1 MSKKYQNEDR
11 ITFFEKI
18 KRNISDFFYD
28 IKVKIH
34 QKRTAGKEAVVK
46 IQASKNKGEIVFC
59 ISILVFPLIQWA
71 FFFFALNGAN
81 ILMAFK
87 QYNITTK
94 TFEYLP
100 FNSCLKNFGNVLS
113 DIFSGA
119 DGIDVMLLNA
129 LTISVI
135 FTFLVQPLNWFTSYI
150 IAKKLPG
157 TTLMHIIFF
166 MPSAISSLVLI
177 LVFRILLE
185 RALPAWGNMIGLKIP
200 NLLEKSETNP
210 YILPTCI
217 GYMVFSALGGSK
229 ILMISQMARIP
240 KDVFEYGRLEG
251 INMWQEFKWIMIPNI
266 WGLIVV
272 SNMGFLHGWI
282 GVSTPAF
289 ALYGEYA
296 PKSIQTLQYFMYTK
310 VIGARASEAY
320 YGYTV
325 AYDLMYG
332 LIAVPSCLF
341 GRWLLNKLDPGAE
354 Y

>member
-119 DGIDVMLLNA
+119 DGGWQWATDMDGKN
-129 LTISVI
+129 
-135 FTFLVQPLNWFTSYI
+135 
-150 IAKKLPG
+150 IACLASWKNHL
-157 TTLMHIIFF
+157 
-166 MPSAISSLVLI
+166 PSAS
-177 LVFRILLE
+177 
-185 RALPAWGNMIGLKIP
+185 A
-200 NLLEKSETNP
+200 NP
-210 YILPTCI
+210 
-217 GYMVFSALGGSK
+217 
-229 ILMISQMARIP
+229 
-240 KDVFEYGRLEG
+240 
-251 INMWQEFKWIMIPNI
+251 
-266 WGLIVV
+266 
-272 SNMGFLHGWI
+272 
-282 GVSTPAF
+282 VSTSSWAIPCN
-289 ALYGEYA
+289 E
-296 PKSIQTLQYFMYTK
+296 P
-310 VIGARASEAY
+310 R
-320 YGYTV
+320 
-325 AYDLMYG
+325 
-332 LIAVPSCLF
+332 
-341 GRWLLNKLDPGAE
+341 
-354 Y
+354 